1 MSKNNHVKSSA
12 FLRDPVIGFFSIGSE
27 SAELMGTQFEV
38 FADHTCG
45 IPLLPIEGN
54 LFYVNLSHV
63 IRLRHNKWAAQ
74 LVFAQYCAAHG
85 IRAFPDVDG
94 VALATP
100 LNNDEFAT
108 IIPKIVSEIPKELW
122 VGNDDDY
129 SEEWNAGD

>member
-1 MSKNNHVKSSA
+1 M
-12 FLRDPVIGFFSIGSE
+12 GS
-27 SAELMGTQFEV
+27 QFEV

-45 IPLLPIEGN
+45 IPILPIEGN
-54 LFYVNLSHV
+54 LYYVSLSDV
-63 IRLRHNKWAAQ
+63 IQHLYNKWRVQ
-74 LVFAQYCAAHG
+74 LAFAQRFAAHG

-129 SEEWNAGD
+129 SEAWNAGD